1 MASLEANTD
10 RWTLTDTAIQRPNRV
25 LEIFV
30 RFHAMIRVAMTH
42 AANEDNVHA

>member
-10 RWTLTDTAIQRPNRV
+10 HWTLTDAAVPRPNRV

-30 RFHAMIRVAMTH
+30 KFHAMIRVAMTR
-42 AANEDNVHA
+42 AVNEDNVHA